1 MTPDAFAKHLREAS
15 IEEIAKWFTQ
25 RSDLGEILDRK
36 NDGPSQPVFISDHED
51 KVTDVRHGYGKAT
64 KPEDYLKSFQEYL
77 QTQGNK
83 LPALLAVVT
92 RPQSLTRQQLREL
105 QYELDKAG
113 FSETNLATAHKDLT
127 NQEIAAKII
136 GYIRQAAIG
145 DPLKPYDQ
153 RVDDALQTMLASRQW
168 STPQREWLKKL
179 AAQTKANLIV
189 DRAAIE
195 KDMVFTQQGGFNRAN
210 KLFDGQ
216 LQQVL
221 DTFNNTVW
229 KPAA

>member
-1 MTPDAFAKHLREAS
+1 M
-15 IEEIAKWFTQ
+15 
-25 RSDLGEILDRK
+25 
-36 NDGPSQPVFISDHED
+36 
-51 KVTDVRHGYGKAT
+51 
-64 KPEDYLKSFQEYL
+64 
-77 QTQGNK
+77 
-83 LPALLAVVT
+83 
-92 RPQSLTRQQLREL
+92 
-105 QYELDKAG
+105 
-113 FSETNLATAHKDLT
+113 
-127 NQEIAAKII
+127 
-136 GYIRQAAIG
+136 G

-153 RVDDALQTMLASRQW
+153 RVDDALQTILASRQW
-168 STPQREWLKKL
+168 TNPQRDWLKKL